1 MAPTVVTLDAWL
13 AGPLGRMLLEEE
25 RAIVAGSLECAFG
38 LHCLQI
44 GDWGGPEAFLACART
59 RRAALVADRPVP
71 GAAVVAEPAA
81 LPLQSDSVDVML
93 LPHTLEFA
101 PDPHEVLREA
111 ARVLT
116 GEGEL
121 VVLGFEP
128 LGGWALRNA
137 FTHGGCP
144 PGVGRTISAT
154 RLADWLKLVGFEVG
168 PAERYLYA
176 PPLASLA
183 TARAR
188 GFLERAGRR
197 AWPRFSGAYL
207 LHARKRVHS
216 MTPVRLRQR
225 MRTAVIG
232 GLAEP
237 AARRV
242 S

>member
-1 MAPTVVTLDAWL
+1 MASQAVDLDAWL
-13 AGPLGRMLLEEE
+13 AGPLGSLLFDQE

-44 GDWGGPEAFLACART
+44 GAWGAPDTFLARART
-59 RRAALVADRPVP
+59 RRAALVASRAGP
-71 GAAVVAEPAA
+71 GIGLVADPAA

-121 VVLGFEP
+121 LVLGFEP
-128 LGGWALRNA
+128 LGSWALRNI
-137 FTHGGCP
+137 FTRGGSP
-144 PGVGRTISAT
+144 PGISRTIAAT

-168 PAERYLYA
+168 PAERCLYA
-176 PPLASLA
+176 PPLASLR
-183 TARAR
+183 TAKAR
-188 GFLERAGRR
+188 GFLERFGRL

-207 LHARKRVHS
+207 LHARKRVHT
-216 MTPVRLRQR
+216 MTPVRMRQR

>member
-1 MAPTVVTLDAWL
+1 MASPTMTLDAWL

-38 LHCLQI
+38 LHCLQV
-44 GDWGGPEAFLACART
+44 GDWGGPETFLACART
-59 RRAALVADRPVP
+59 RRAALVAGRQAP
-71 GAAVVAEPAA
+71 GAALVAEPAA

-101 PDPHEVLREA
+101 PEPHEVLREA

-128 LGGWALRNA
+128 LGSWSLRNS
-137 FTHGGCP
+137 FTRGGCP
-144 PGVGRTISAT
+144 PGIGRTISAT
-154 RLADWLKLVGFEVG
+154 QLADWLKLVGFEVG
-168 PAERYLYA
+168 PAQRYLYA
-176 PPLASLA
+176 PPVASLA
-183 TARAR
+183 AARAR